1 MIAKW
6 YSAMKL
12 IQFTFFLFLLYIT
25 SSKELTAQPIDTTML
40 CRGHHF
46 TESEGKASLQQ
57 FASTYNDV
65 QGWEKRAAR
74 IKRGIQEGLGLT
86 SLKFAYP
93 LNPIMRNKREHDGYT
108 VENVAFESLPGFF
121 VTGNLYRPK
130 ESLKSYAAILAPH
143 GHGNDP
149 RFKEYVQKRC
159 AALARMGAIVFSYD
173 MVGYGES
180 NQCQHKFPYAA
191 KLQTVNSIRAVDFLL
206 SLDNVDPK
214 RIGVS
219 GESGGG
225 TQTFLLTA
233 LDDRI
238 TVSVPVVM
246 VSAHFFGG
254 CVCESGMPIHK
265 STDHQTSNVEIAAL
279 AAPRPMLLISNGK
292 DWTKNTPNVE
302 YPYIR
307 NVYRLFQQEDNVENI
322 HLATEGHDYGIN
334 KRKAAYPFLARHLN
348 LSLPKICDAKGDINE
363 NFITVEN
370 EETLRVFDKKF
381 PRPSYAVNGEAEVI
395 TLMNSYIK

>member
-1 MIAKW
+1 
-6 YSAMKL
+6 MKH
-12 IQFTFFLFLLYIT
+12 IPLFLSIVFLNFGIDT
-25 SSKELTAQPIDTTML
+25 IAQSIDTTML
-40 CRGHHF
+40 CRGNHF
-46 TESEGKASLQQ
+46 TEAQGKASLEE
-57 FASTYNDV
+57 FASTYGDRE
-65 QGWEKRAAR
+65 GWEKRASR
-74 IKRGIQEGLGLT
+74 IRRGIKEGLGITNLNINT
-86 SLKFAYP
+86 PLK
-93 LNPIMRNKREHDGYT
+93 PIIRSKRMHDGYT

-121 VTGNLYRPK
+121 VTGNLYRPTR
-130 ESLKSYAAILAPH
+130 SLPSYAAILSPH
-143 GHGNDP
+143 GHGKDP

-159 AALARMGAIVFSYD
+159 ASLARMGAIVFSYD

-180 NQCQHKFPYAA
+180 DQCEHKFPYAA
-191 KLQTVNSIRAVDFLL
+191 KIQTINSIRAVDFLL

-238 TVSVPVVM
+238 AVSAPVVM

-265 STDHQTSNVEIAAL
+265 SADHQTSNVEIAAL
-279 AAPRPMLLISNGK
+279 AAPKPMLLISNGR

-302 YPYIR
+302 FPYIQ
-307 NVYRLFQQEDNVENI
+307 NVYKLYGREDNVQNV

-334 KRKAAYPFLARHLN
+334 KRKAAYPFFAKNLN
-348 LSLPKICDAKGDINE
+348 LSLSEISDTAGAINE
-363 NFITVEN
+363 DFVAVEP
-370 EETLRVFDKKF
+370 EESLRVFNEQF
-381 PRPSYAVNGEAEVI
+381 PRPGYAVKGVEAVTSLIE
-395 TLMNSYIK
+395 TYTK